1 MAISTHAIAGNE
13 AARNAHASKAD
24 VAELKADLKEL
35 EADLK
40 NELASKED
48 LARLEGALKEG
59 LARLEGGLVS
69 KADLFKLAFPVVGIA
84 SAAYFGAGCSA
95 FPALPGQP
103 KRRGLGS

>member
-1 MAISTHAIAGNE
+1 MAIPTHAIAGNE

-35 EADLK
+35 KADLK

-69 KADLFKLAFPVVGIA
+69 KADLKDDRKERKADLFKLAFLVVGIA
-84 SAAYFGAGCSA
+84 SAAV
-95 FPALPGQP
+95 ALIKLLP
-103 KRRGLGS
+103 